1 MLQADPHAAIDISC
15 GHLIPA
21 TPQCVVGMRPA
32 VILSSDP
39 RLSQTGVERPSHRV
53 LCSPEVDDI
62 AREEPDAVITE
73 PWALVDCAQSRI
85 DGVAIDFEEIAGATL
100 LRARRWLETQDGVS
114 ARRAHLIIPTSWG
127 NVRIARALSAATYAS
142 IEAIPVRAALLLSD
156 ALNSSFAKWNYTV
169 ELSNKGATVS
179 LIQRQQRTLTI
190 NSTRVVLRVDPD
202 DDRIDGF
209 PSRVANSI
217 LGLRDGHRPAH
228 KGSQEVLVCGQ
239 GAREIVAECDAR
251 RLLSFPVP
259 AQAIAET
266 AVRLPLPSKT
276 DTRQKNDAM

>member
-1 MLQADPHAAIDISC
+1 MLQTAPHAAIDISC

-21 TPQCVVGMRPA
+21 TPQGVVGMRPA

-39 RLSQTGVERPSHRV
+39 RLSQRGVERPAHRV
-53 LCSPEVDDI
+53 LCSPQVDDI
-62 AREEPDAVITE
+62 ARETPDAVITE
-73 PWALVDCAQSRI
+73 PWSLIDCAQTRI

-100 LRARRWLETQDGVS
+100 RRARRWLETQEAVA

-127 NVRIARALSAATYAS
+127 NVRIARALSTAAYAR

-156 ALNSSFAKWNYTV
+156 ALSSSFAKWNYTV

-179 LIQRQQRTLTI
+179 LIHRRQRTLTI
-190 NSTRVVLRVDPD
+190 ISTRVVLRVDPD
-202 DDRIDGF
+202 DDVIDGF
-209 PSRVANSI
+209 PARVVDSI
-217 LGLRDGHRPAH
+217 LRLRDGHRPSH

-239 GAREIVAECDAR
+239 GARKIVAECDAR

-266 AVRLPLPSKT
+266 AVTLPLPAKNG
-276 DTRQKNDAM
+276 TRQKTDSM